1 VVTIITA
8 RLALPLQP
16 IDRSRVER
24 DRYAG
29 MVATALGIARAI
41 ARSPILVIYIAL
53 GVGTMLV
60 EPGHP
65 WWVAIADY
73 AVLLPCYV
81 LVIRWWTRRDRP
93 LIVGVDIRP
102 RRRRTEWF
110 VIGFVA
116 AVLVAL
122 SVWFWL
128 HPMAAPDPSAVVQ
141 ARPPVDPWRV
151 LERLAN
157 NALGS
162 TIIIL
167 APTALLCLAL
177 RLRPREIGLVP
188 RYLGL
193 GLALV
198 VLGIGFAA
206 LTTLVDGRL
215 DVPLFAMP
223 AFALPIYFVHVF
235 INGLPEEILNRG
247 LLMSRLMVV
256 LRSPANAIAVSA
268 LLFSAL
274 HIPIEM
280 WRRGSS
286 PAWQIVAEHLSS
298 QPTGLIWAY
307 LFYRTRSVWP
317 GILWHTSFTT
327 LGWLFF

>member
-1 VVTIITA
+1 
-8 RLALPLQP
+8 
-16 IDRSRVER
+16 
-24 DRYAG
+24 
-29 MVATALGIARAI
+29 MVATAFRIARAI
-41 ARSPILVIYIAL
+41 ARSPILAMYIAL

-60 EPGHP
+60 EPGRP
-65 WWVAIADY
+65 WWQAIADY

-93 LIVGVDIRP
+93 LTVGVDIRP
-102 RRRRTEWF
+102 RALRAEWF
-110 VIGFVA
+110 VIAFVA
-116 AVLVAL
+116 AVIVAL
-122 SVWFWL
+122 SLWFWQ
-128 HPMAAPDPSAVVQ
+128 HPMAAPDPSVVVQ
-141 ARPPVDPWRV
+141 SRPLLDPWRV
-151 LERLAN
+151 LEGLAS

-167 APTALLCLAL
+167 VPTALLCLML
-177 RLRPREIGLVP
+177 RLRPREVGLVP

-198 VLGIGFAA
+198 ALGIGFAA
-206 LTTLVDGRL
+206 LTTLSGGRF
-215 DVPLFAMP
+215 DYPLFAMP
-223 AFALPIYFVHVF
+223 AFALPIYFVHMF

-247 LLMSRLMVV
+247 VIMSRLLVV
-256 LRSPANAIAVSA
+256 LRSPANALAISA

-280 WRRGSS
+280 WRRGSN
-286 PAWQIVAEHLSS
+286 PAWRIVAEHLAG

-327 LGWLFF
+327 VGWLFF